1 MGAGSLTPHIRR
13 GKSPSAFFPRPA
25 RWPFRPA
32 LKIIDT
38 ETSTSVLFPAECL
51 DARIYSNGTPQWKI
65 LSRTNGNVVS
75 QSSVLIRAGVTGY
88 ELDDETVLFLEHTG
102 ELLRLNP
109 TAALVWRGLKAGL
122 SSHEIIDSLVQVAGS
137 PATEVAQ
144 DVAALMTGFQEA
156 GVLGAPP
163 PSRLRS
169 PSHRHAHS
177 RERCYRLVDFQF
189 RLKTPPAIE
198 REAYQLLAHL
208 SLPDSSSPEV
218 LLEVLEDG
226 NQWLLLREGR
236 VVDQCP
242 TPAGIVPMLHSN
254 ILLMAYWSS
263 GCMAALHAAA
273 VTRGGDCILMP
284 AASGSGKTTF
294 TAALLSQGFGYCTD
308 DLALLTHEPVRIRP
322 VPTCLGLKPGS
333 WGVVD
338 DVFPEIRQLRTYL
351 RSDGKQV
358 RYLPPPR
365 VDGARDS
372 YRARAIVFPAWSPG
386 HTAEIRSISSVEGLS
401 RLTASGYDLPN
412 RINRD
417 IVECLIRWISG
428 LPCFELRYDAP
439 GDAVPMMSALMP

>member
-1 MGAGSLTPHIRR
+1 MA
-13 GKSPSAFFPRPA
+13 
-25 RWPFRPA
+25 
-32 LKIIDT
+32 
-38 ETSTSVLFPAECL
+38 TS
-51 DARIYSNGTPQWKI
+51 D
-65 LSRTNGNVVS
+65 RTNGSIVS
-75 QSSVLIRAGVTGY
+75 PTSVLIRAGVTGY

-109 TAALVWRGLKAGL
+109 TASLVWRGLEAGL
-122 SSHEIIDSLVQVAGS
+122 SSHDIIDSLVQVVGA
-137 PATEVAQ
+137 PATEVER
-144 DVAALMTGFQEA
+144 DVAELMTGLQEA
-156 GVLGAPP
+156 GVLGTAP

-169 PSHRHAHS
+169 PSHQHVHS
-177 RERCYRLVDFQF
+177 RERCYRLADFQF
-189 RLKTPPAIE
+189 RLRTPSAIE
-198 REAYQLLAHL
+198 REAHQLLAHL

-218 LLEVLEDG
+218 LLEVLEAG

-263 GCMAALHAAA
+263 DCMAALHAAA

-284 AASGSGKTTF
+284 ATSGSGKTTL
-294 TAALLSQGFGYCTD
+294 TAVLLSQGFGYCTD
-308 DLALLTHEPVRIRP
+308 DLALLTHEPVRVRP

-338 DVFPEIRQLRTYL
+338 DAFPEIRQLPIYL

-358 RYLPPPR
+358 RYLPPPS
-365 VDGARDS
+365 VDEARDS
-372 YRARAIVFPAWSPG
+372 YTARAIVFPAWSPG
-386 HTAEIRSISSVEGLS
+386 HPAEIRGISGAEGLS

-428 LPCFELRYDAP
+428 LPCFELRYDKP
-439 GDAVPMMSALMP
+439 RDAVPMMSALMP